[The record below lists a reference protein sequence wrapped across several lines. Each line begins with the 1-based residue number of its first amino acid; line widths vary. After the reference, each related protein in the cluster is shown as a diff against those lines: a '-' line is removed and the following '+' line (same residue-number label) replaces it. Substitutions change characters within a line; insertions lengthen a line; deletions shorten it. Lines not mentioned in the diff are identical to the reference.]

1 MFYPRLLFLLPHLV
15 LLLATAV
22 NSAPVPDTKGCTSCP
37 NLPRGLQA
45 RGWLEKVNVQLGR
58 WLSKGKEDVV
68 EPEATNTK
76 MYGILRHNKEQAE
89 TKLQTAQDRLQQV
102 QQVTEGSSENQLSQI
117 KYWQEQVEQL
127 KKEVAEYQQGIREF
141 LP

>member
-1 MFYPRLLFLLPHLV
+1 
-15 LLLATAV
+15 
-22 NSAPVPDTKGCTSCP
+22 
-37 NLPRGLQA
+37 
-45 RGWLEKVNVQLGR
+45 
-58 WLSKGKEDVV
+58 
-68 EPEATNTK
+68 